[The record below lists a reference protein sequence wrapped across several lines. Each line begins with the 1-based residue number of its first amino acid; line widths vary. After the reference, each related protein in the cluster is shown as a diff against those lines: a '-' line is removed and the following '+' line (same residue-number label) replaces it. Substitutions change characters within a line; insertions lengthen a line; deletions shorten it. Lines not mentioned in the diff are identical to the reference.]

1 MKQLKH
7 RTIFVLIF
15 ALLLLIGAGLFCVLY
30 AINGRSWASSPVNMA
45 AYSNG
50 RLAEGEILDRNGT
63 LLYDCEDQSYA
74 DSSLLRKSTLHL
86 IGDLQGNIATGARK
100 IFSKQLVSYNPITGL
115 SSTGNKLYLSIDA
128 QLNSTAYKALD
139 GRAGTVAV
147 YNYKTG
153 EIVCMVSSPA
163 YDPTDEDE
171 VAAVEDGD
179 SDYAGAY
186 MNRFYSPPLL
196 PAPSLKS
203 SLRRRHWKI
212 WTLTASP
219 TPATAC
225 SPSTVKR

>member
-86 IGDLQGNIATGARK
+86 IGDLQEI
-100 IFSKQLVSYNPITGL
+100 
-115 SSTGNKLYLSIDA
+115 
-128 QLNSTAYKALD
+128 
-139 GRAGTVAV
+139 GRAHV
-147 YNYKTG
+147 
-153 EIVCMVSSPA
+153 
-163 YDPTDEDE
+163 
-171 VAAVEDGD
+171 
-179 SDYAGAY
+179 
-186 MNRFYSPPLL
+186 
-196 PAPSLKS
+196 
-203 SLRRRHWKI
+203 
-212 WTLTASP
+212 
-219 TPATAC
+219 
-225 SPSTVKR
+225 